1 LKHQRIVVNLARI
14 LSTFVR
20 AHRLGEILVGPVD
33 VLFSKHDVVER
44 SRSRQV
50 TGKEAYLEATR
61 RFYSTIVS
69 FQVKELLL
77 GGERACALT
86 RYELQPP
93 GGAPFASDVAEL
105 FTVKNGK
112 IDSFAIY
119 FDTAPYPKQP
129 GAE

>member
-1 LKHQRIVVNLARI
+1 MTTQETVQGYLDGVRQRKGWESYLADGI
-14 LSTFVR
+14 TFTS
-20 AHRLGEILVGPVD
+20 HTSPV
-33 VLFSKHDVVER
+33 
-44 SRSRQV
+44 RQV

-69 FQVKELLL
+69 CQVQELLL
-77 GGERACALT
+77 DGERACALT

-93 GGAPFASDVAEL
+93 GRAPFTSDVAEL

-119 FDTAPYPKQP
+119 FDTAPYPKPP

>member
-1 LKHQRIVVNLARI
+1 MTTQETVQGYLDGVRQRKGWESF
-14 LSTFVR
+14 LSDGITFTS
-20 AHRLGEILVGPVD
+20 HTSPV
-33 VLFSKHDVVER
+33 
-44 SRSRQV
+44 RQV

-69 FQVKELLL
+69 FQLKELLL
-77 GGERACALT
+77 DGERACALT

-93 GGAPFASDVAEL
+93 GKAPFASDVAEI
-105 FTVKNGK
+105 FTVKDGK

>member
-1 LKHQRIVVNLARI
+1 MTTQETVQGYFDGVRQRKGWESF
-14 LSTFVR
+14 LSDGITFTS
-20 AHRLGEILVGPVD
+20 HTSPV
-33 VLFSKHDVVER
+33 
-44 SRSRQV
+44 RQV

-69 FQVKELLL
+69 FQVNELLL
-77 GGERACALT
+77 DGEKACALT

-93 GGAPFASDVAEL
+93 GGGPFASDVAEL

-119 FDTAPYPKQP
+119 FDTAPYPKPP
-129 GAE
+129 GAK

>member
-1 LKHQRIVVNLARI
+1 MTTQETVQGYFDGVSQRKGWESF
-14 LSTFVR
+14 LSDGITFTS
-20 AHRLGEILVGPVD
+20 HTSPV
-33 VLFSKHDVVER
+33 
-44 SRSRQV
+44 RQV

-77 GGERACALT
+77 DGERACALT

-93 GGAPFASDVAEL
+93 GRAPFASDVAEL

-129 GAE
+129 PPA